1 MELYCTRPGCPRPRN
16 VCPDLDDA
24 TTLKTVPQKYCTA
37 CGMPLLLLG
46 RYLPQKLLGRGGF
59 GAAYGAID
67 RYTPSLRP
75 CVVKQFQPSVDL
87 APEQWAIAQSLFER
101 EAEALEQLGNAHPQ
115 IPDLFAF
122 FPLVVPGGSS
132 GNEEFFYL
140 VQEFIDGQT
149 MEEELAARGP
159 FSEKETLEVL
169 ISMLKVLKFVHE
181 HQTIHRDIKLSNIM
195 RHRNGLLYLLDF
207 GAVKQVT
214 KTAGGSS
221 HRSTGIYSV
230 GFAPPEQV
238 AGGQVYPST
247 DLYALAVTCITLLTG
262 REPSELYDA
271 FNNSWQW
278 RSYASVSPLLADVL
292 DRMLLPVPKD
302 RFQSVHE
309 VAVALRGPLGT
320 PAPASA
326 SAASPSPATLPVP
339 PTQTLGASGAIA
351 PPPRRQSV
359 SQAAP
364 VPQAVA
370 KTPAKTSPSSPA
382 PPAKTKAQA
391 LLVHAGFLGFEGAL
405 VSTALLSTLGLSSV
419 SVGILGGVIGVLAI
433 AQFYRLLRGVWLLVV
448 AFLTFGCVAG
458 LPWLLGRG
466 MPADLQQSV
475 LWLLAIAACAAVT
488 VAAIA
493 VLLHRLIRLFRRRP

>member
-1 MELYCTRPGCPRPRN
+1 
-16 VCPDLDDA
+16 
-24 TTLKTVPQKYCTA
+24 
-37 CGMPLLLLG
+37 MPLLLLG

-87 APEQWAIAQSLFER
+87 SPDQWAIAQSLFER

-132 GNEEFFYL
+132 GNAEFFYL

-181 HQTIHRDIKLSNIM
+181 HHIIHRDIKLSNIM

-214 KTAGGSS
+214 KTAGGTPQ
-221 HRSTGIYSV
+221 RSTGIYSV

-262 REPSELYDA
+262 REPQELYDA
-271 FNNSWQW
+271 FNNTWKW

-309 VAVALRGPLGT
+309 VAVALRGPLGA
-320 PAPASA
+320 PAPSA
-326 SAASPSPATLPVP
+326 PPVTSPRPASPPVP
-339 PTQTLGASGAIA
+339 PTQVPATPGAIA
-351 PPPRRQSV
+351 PPSPRP
-359 SQAAP
+359 P
-364 VPQAVA
+364 VPQTAA
-370 KTPAKTSPSSPA
+370 KPA
-382 PPAKTKAQA
+382 PPAKTPKAKKTDAQA
-391 LLVHAGFLGFEGAL
+391 LLFHAGFLGFEGAL
-405 VSTALLSTLGLSSV
+405 VASALLSTLGSSGLSA
-419 SVGILGGVIGVLAI
+419 GIFGGVVGLLAI
-433 AQFYRLLRGVWLLVV
+433 AQILRLLRGIWLLVV
-448 AFLTFGCVAG
+448 ALLTFGLVTG

-466 MPADLQQSV
+466 IPADLQQSA
-475 LWLLAIAACAAVT
+475 LWLLAIAACS
-488 VAAIA
+488 AIA
-493 VLLHRLIRLFRRRP
+493 VAAVVILSYGLIRLLQRRFSRS

>member
-1 MELYCTRPGCPRPRN
+1 
-16 VCPDLDDA
+16 
-24 TTLKTVPQKYCTA
+24 
-37 CGMPLLLLG
+37 MPLLLLG

-87 APEQWAIAQSLFER
+87 SPDQWAIAQSLFER

-122 FPLVVPGGSS
+122 FPLVVPGGPS
-132 GNEEFFYL
+132 GNAEFFYL

-181 HQTIHRDIKLSNIM
+181 HHIIHRDIKLSNIM

-214 KTAGGSS
+214 KTAGGTPQ
-221 HRSTGIYSV
+221 RSTGIYSV

-247 DLYALAVTCITLLTG
+247 DLYALAVTCVTLLTG
-262 REPSELYDA
+262 REPQELYDA
-271 FNNSWQW
+271 FNNTWKW
-278 RSYASVSPLLADVL
+278 RSYASVSPLFADVL

-309 VAVALRGPLGT
+309 VAVALRGPLGA
-320 PAPASA
+320 PAPAS
-326 SAASPSPATLPVP
+326 PATSPPVP
-339 PTQTLGASGAIA
+339 PVQASATSGAIA
-351 PPPRRQSV
+351 PPPAPQT
-359 SQAAP
+359 AA
-364 VPQAVA
+364 
-370 KTPAKTSPSSPA
+370 KPS
-382 PPAKTKAQA
+382 PPAKAPKTKKTDAQA
-391 LLVHAGFLGFEGAL
+391 LLFHAGFLGFEGAL
-405 VSTALLSTLGLSSV
+405 VASALLSTLGPSGLSAGIFGGI
-419 SVGILGGVIGVLAI
+419 VGILAI
-433 AQFYRLLRGVWLLVV
+433 AQILRLLRGIWLMVV
-448 AFLTFGCVAG
+448 ALLTFGLVAG
-458 LPWLLGRG
+458 LPWLLGRDI
-466 MPADLQQSV
+466 PADLQQSV
-475 LWLLAIAACAAVT
+475 IWLLAIAACSAIA
-488 VAAIA
+488 VAAI
-493 VLLHRLIRLFRRRP
+493 VILFYSLIRLLRRRLSRP